1 MGDNTVKY
9 ILECVKADLLK
20 VPDKKKDWEH
30 ITALEI
36 AIERIKQY
44 DDIKQLV
51 DKWKNTQDVPLIEN
65 TYSESNRNEKAE
77 YFDQILSLINESP
90 SKSKPCSFCEY
101 HEKGDTLYE
110 SSSWDGGIGFDY
122 IRNIKY
128 CPICGQRLS
137 DH

>member
-1 MGDNTVKY
+1 MGDNTAKY

-44 DDIKQLV
+44 NNIKQLV
-51 DKWKNTQDVPLIEN
+51 DTWKNTRDVPFIEN

-77 YFDQILSLINESP
+77 YFEQIISILEQ
-90 SKSKPCSFCEY
+90 E
-101 HEKGDTLYE
+101 
-110 SSSWDGGIGFDY
+110 
-122 IRNIKY
+122 
-128 CPICGQRLS
+128 
-137 DH
+137 